1 MIPIIVMKSRWGYA
15 LRPAILSS
23 AIGGSPLLKILDI
36 AERCN
41 LHPDKMVFNVNIP
54 HGIKRSDCENFC
66 ILAQLED
73 LHITIE
79 DFDNVRLVS

>member
-1 MIPIIVMKSRWGYA
+1 MNCSRGYS
-15 LRPAILSS
+15 LRPFILR
-23 AIGGSPLLKILDI
+23 SPPFDSHLLKLRDI

-41 LHPDKMVFNVNIP
+41 LYPDMIGFHVNIP

-73 LHITIE
+73 LHITME